1 MDRYGVWSAR
11 LDHCWEGFS
20 LTDTFGY
27 LEAMPGMNKCR
38 VFFCQIWNAR
48 IGLRAWDIKQKPHP
62 LWDGV
67 LNEYG
72 TYLLSRL
79 LADST
84 IGHEGLNFSVRD
96 GKR

>member
-1 MDRYGVWSAR
+1 MVITTGPLLAR
-11 LDHCWEGFS
+11 I
-20 LTDTFGY
+20 
-27 LEAMPGMNKCR
+27 
-38 VFFCQIWNAR
+38 FFERCLKSEESNAR
-48 IGLRAWDIKQKPHP
+48 HEQVPGILFNPLQVIYVPSCDLWYKIKNPI
-62 LWDGV
+62 LSDGV

>member
-1 MDRYGVWSAR
+1 MPDVECTYQFAR
-11 LDHCWEGFS
+11 AKDI
-20 LTDTFGY
+20 
-27 LEAMPGMNKCR
+27 NK
-38 VFFCQIWNAR
+38 
-48 IGLRAWDIKQKPHP
+48 KPHP
-62 LWDGV
+62 LRDGV

>member
-1 MDRYGVWSAR
+1 MYALQGVMCF
-11 LDHCWEGFS
+11 L
-20 LTDTFGY
+20 
-27 LEAMPGMNKCR
+27 
-38 VFFCQIWNAR
+38 QI
-48 IGLRAWDIKQKPHP
+48 KKPHP
-62 LWDGV
+62 VRDGV
-67 LNEYG
+67 LNKYG

>member
-1 MDRYGVWSAR
+1 MG
-11 LDHCWEGFS
+11 
-20 LTDTFGY
+20 
-27 LEAMPGMNKCR
+27 NK
-38 VFFCQIWNAR
+38 
-48 IGLRAWDIKQKPHP
+48 KPHP